1 MTKYTEQIN
10 TGLSRIMQQCT
21 AAQTVLSSCSEE
33 ERQSLYRIESQQFAE
48 FLERLQDESLNG
60 RNEALRKLA
69 VAELGLFR
77 MMRLD
82 AISDIVPLLQSEGMD
97 SKAAKEEAVSLC
109 LEYLLETVDQSLR
122 SAFLIS
128 YERGPYRE
136 KG

>member
-1 MTKYTEQIN
+1 
-10 TGLSRIMQQCT
+10 
-21 AAQTVLSSCSEE
+21 
-33 ERQSLYRIESQQFAE
+33 
-48 FLERLQDESLNG
+48 
-60 RNEALRKLA
+60 
-69 VAELGLFR
+69 
-77 MMRLD
+77 MMRWD

-128 YERGPYRE
+128 YEREPYRK